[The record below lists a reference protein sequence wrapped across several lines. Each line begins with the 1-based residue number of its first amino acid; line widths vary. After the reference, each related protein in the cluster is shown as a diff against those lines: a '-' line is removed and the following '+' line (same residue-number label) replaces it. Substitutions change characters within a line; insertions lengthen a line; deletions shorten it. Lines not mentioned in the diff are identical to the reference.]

1 MSDNDQTM
9 EFEFAGDDVVVPF
22 AVEPLDIR
30 GRAVQVGPMLD
41 QILKRHEYP
50 DDVCF
55 LLSEL
60 IVLATLLGTSLK
72 FEGNFIVQTQSDGP
86 VSLTV
91 VDFST
96 PGSVR
101 AYARFDKNAVETA
114 VREGRTSPRDMLGN
128 GVMALTVDQGSHMQ
142 RYQGIVE
149 LKGDTLEEVA
159 HQYFRQSEQIP
170 TRIRLTVA
178 QVMRKEPGDEAVNR
192 SWRAGGILTQFLPA
206 SQSRVVVRDLPGGN
220 DEDEDGVADDDAWL
234 EASALMDTVADDEL
248 SDPQLNVE
256 RLLYRLFHEH
266 GVRVFEGTQVLDQCS
281 CSREKVLSLVKS
293 FEDEPD
299 KKGAGEEGFETRC
312 EFCST
317 VYRIEAE
324 ELGS

>member
-1 MSDNDQTM
+1 MSETDQTM

-72 FEGNFIVQTQSDGP
+72 FDGNFIVQTQSDGP

-101 AYARFDKNAVETA
+101 AYARFDKDAVESA

-128 GVMALTVDQGSHMQ
+128 GVMALTVDQGAHMQ

-178 QVMRKEPGDEAVNR
+178 QVMRKEPGDGAVNQ

-206 SQSRVVVRDLPGGN
+206 SQSRVVVRDLPGGS
-220 DEDEDGVADDDAWL
+220 DEDEDGVDDDDAWL

-266 GVRVFEGTQVLDQCS
+266 GVRVFEGTPVLDQCS

-299 KKGAGEEGFETRC
+299 KKVPGEEGFETRC

-317 VYRIEAE
+317 VYRIDTD
-324 ELGS
+324 ELRS

>member
-1 MSDNDQTM
+1 MSDNNQTM

-178 QVMRKEPGDEAVNR
+178 QVMRKEPGDEAVNQ

-317 VYRIEAE
+317 VYRIEAQ
-324 ELGS
+324 ELGW